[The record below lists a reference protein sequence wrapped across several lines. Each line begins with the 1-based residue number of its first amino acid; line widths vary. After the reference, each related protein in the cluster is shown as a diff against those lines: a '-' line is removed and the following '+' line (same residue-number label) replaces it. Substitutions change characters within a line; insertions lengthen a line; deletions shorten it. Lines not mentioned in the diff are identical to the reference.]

1 MFVCSVFA
9 SLVLVMA
16 VDAASLKKKA
26 EDEKKKLELDEL
38 KQTLEA
44 AAVDKKVNAHY
55 KQLVLLCVGSLSCAG
70 AASARGSWHLKRGI
84 LADHSAG

>member
-9 SLVLVMA
+9 SLVFVMA

-44 AAVDKKVNAHY
+44 AAVDKKVNAH
-55 KQLVLLCVGSLSCAG
+55 
-70 AASARGSWHLKRGI
+70 
-84 LADHSAG
+84 